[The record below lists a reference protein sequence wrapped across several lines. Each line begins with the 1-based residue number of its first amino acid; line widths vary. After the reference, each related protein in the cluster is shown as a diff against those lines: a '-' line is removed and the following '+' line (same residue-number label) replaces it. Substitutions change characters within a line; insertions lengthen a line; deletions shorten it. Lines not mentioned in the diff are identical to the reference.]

1 MKQTKEDFSKA
12 KSALGMTGSQLAK
25 VLRMGKGADRTI
37 RRYESGET
45 PIPGPLSVA
54 VEALLTGFRPEE
66 YND

>member
-12 KSALGMTGSQLAK
+12 KLDLGMTGTQLAK
-25 VLRMGKGADRTI
+25 TLRMGKGADRTI
-37 RRYESGET
+37 RRYESGEL

-66 YND
+66 NND